1 MSLDPIPAA
10 LLHWAPPPAKVR
22 YARVGQ
28 AGPFE
33 LPRAILEE
41 VWGAPWEEDGELRFR
56 RKTWDR
62 TAAEGDGKLVEDAL
76 ISYGPEGLRD
86 LGTYAADGT
95 LSLWTP
101 PQVVLPAEPAPDAT
115 WEAVHHRGEE
125 ESRRT
130 VELRRDGD
138 HLLSVAELRRPGA
151 VMVLRM
157 RFAAGDGFQG
167 YEALIQRDGQPPIRT
182 WTEALTVQPRR

>member
-1 MSLDPIPAA
+1 MSLDLIPAA
-10 LLHWAPPPAKVR
+10 LRRWALPPAKVR

-41 VWGAPWEEDGELRFR
+41 SWGEPWEEEGELRFR

-62 TAAEGDGKLVEDAL
+62 TAPDAPAKLVEDAL
-76 ISYGPEGLRD
+76 VSYGPDGLAD

-101 PQVVLPAEPAPDAT
+101 PQIVLPAEPAPGAS
-115 WEAVHHRGEE
+115 WEDVHRRGDE
-125 ESRRT
+125 ESRRS
-130 VELRRDGD
+130 VELRIDGSR
-138 HLLSVAELRRPGA
+138 LLSIAELRRPGA

-167 YEALIQRDGQPPIRT
+167 YEALIQRDSQPPIRT